1 MPVPHIETSPAF
13 TEVTLHS
20 RTFSSGSSEIVPLV
34 VAIVGVSIPVG
45 LLALA
50 AVGGSVVVLVL
61 AVLAMV
67 AVAAG
72 TLAFMFVLMDDGS
85 GELHPSSDAS

>member
-1 MPVPHIETSPAF
+1 LPRIDSSRSLPSRSP
-13 TEVTLHS
+13 
-20 RTFSSGSSEIVPLV
+20 EIVPLV
-34 VAIVGVSIPVG
+34 VGLVGISIPVG

-61 AVLAMV
+61 AVLAML

-72 TLAFMFVLMDDGS
+72 TLTFMFVLTDDGS
-85 GELHPSSDAS
+85 EELHASTDA